1 MKSQVLVLLA
11 IFMQE
16 IIAGDHNWIQK
27 GSWKNQLAGNHGH
40 YRHHRH
46 HQQMCEATT
55 SNNPFINPNGYD
67 LYFPGNLAGDLTSS
81 GTDCGESLTKQA
93 VSF

>member
-1 MKSQVLVLLA
+1 
-11 IFMQE
+11 
-16 IIAGDHNWIQK
+16 
-27 GSWKNQLAGNHGH
+27 
-40 YRHHRH
+40 
-46 HQQMCEATT
+46 MCEATT